1 MQTLASVRTRCE
13 RSVWALD
20 FALPREYTRGF
31 GRIEAEKREIGKERE
46 DETRGWVRRGRSL
59 RRGSRR
65 ESWSVNERERVRM
78 RTSADDAKYRA
89 GGAECAAAHLS

>member
-1 MQTLASVRTRCE
+1 MQTRASVRTRCE

-46 DETRGWVRRGRSL
+46 RMRRGGGFGEGVLSGEEAEES
-59 RRGSRR
+59 RG
-65 ESWSVNERERVRM
+65 
-78 RTSADDAKYRA
+78 A
-89 GGAECAAAHLS
+89 